1 VPLQSNYCPAAVNSN
16 AAFPEPALTTTTSG
30 VIAMNE
36 IRTHIVCIVDRSGS
50 MQPIAGD
57 AIGGFNSFLE
67 SQQKLPGEAVVSL
80 VLFDH
85 EYRRVYSASPLAEA
99 PRLDDHSYVPRGTTA
114 LLDAI
119 GRTIDDV
126 MQSENRP
133 GAPEDH
139 VIVAILTDGLENASA
154 DYTYEAISR
163 RIDEMRHAHSW
174 EFVYLGANQD
184 AIAVAGK
191 MNIPAAASAAFAA
204 SKKGVARAYS
214 IMDDHVAC
222 YRRVLRTGG
231 NTNPSDDNE

>member
-1 VPLQSNYCPAAVNSN
+1 
-16 AAFPEPALTTTTSG
+16 
-30 VIAMNE
+30 MNE

-85 EYRRVYSASPLAEA
+85 EYRRVYSASPLAKA
-99 PRLDDHSYVPRGTTA
+99 PRLDAHNYVPRGTTA

-126 MQSENRP
+126 VQSEQLP
-133 GAPEDH
+133 GALEER

-163 RIDEMRHAHSW
+163 RIDEMRHAHGW

-184 AIAVAGK
+184 AIAVAGR
-191 MNIPAAASAAFAA
+191 MSIPPGASALYAA
-204 SKKGVARAYS
+204 NPVGVAHAYNV
-214 IMDDHVAC
+214 MND
-222 YRRVLRTGG
+222 RVKSFRDTVGGRKRTKSGG
-231 NTNPSDDNE
+231 DTV